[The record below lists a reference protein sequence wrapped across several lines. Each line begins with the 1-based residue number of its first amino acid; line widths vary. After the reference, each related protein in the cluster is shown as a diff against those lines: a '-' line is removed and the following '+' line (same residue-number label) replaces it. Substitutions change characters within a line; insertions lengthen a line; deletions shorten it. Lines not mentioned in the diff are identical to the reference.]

1 MLRMIVIS
9 MVAGREGIMVSSN
22 YVQIEGSARA
32 APEAVAGPHGVSQSI
47 ARVKPSETIEVSV
60 YLKGGDDDAF
70 LAAPPVSAQGVQ
82 AASVA
87 ARSREE
93 IRSSRAVSQGSNIA
107 KVVEFANAMG
117 LSVVKTDPARRLVKL
132 AGPADKME
140 AAFRTKLHYY
150 NNGATAFR
158 ARTGSLSVPEDVG
171 DVVEAVLGLDTRP
184 QTKPRLVA
192 HIAPHAIGGHL
203 PNGVAALYGF
213 PKTAGMGK
221 GQCIAIVELGGGYRD
236 TDNKKAFGAM
246 GLATPKVLPISVSG
260 GLNKPGISTNA
271 DGEVAL
277 DIQVAGGAAPGAAI
291 AVYFA
296 PNTTQGFVDA
306 ITRAVHDDVNRPSVI
321 SISWG
326 SSESHW
332 TGQGIKAMTSAL
344 RDAAEMGV
352 TVFAASGDDLAT
364 DGETDQRGHVDFPGS
379 NPYAVGCGGTLI
391 DSHANKIKAER
402 VWNNGGSGTG
412 GGISDVFP
420 TPAYQAT
427 AGIPPSVNDGKVR
440 RGVPDVAGNADP
452 SSGYRIIMAGASGL
466 IGGTSAVA
474 PLWAGL
480 FALINEQCGKPAG
493 FIHPVLYG
501 NPSAFQ
507 NVTIGDNKSGGIG
520 YSAGP
525 GWDACTGLGS
535 PDGAALLKAFQSI
548 GGKPAAAAAKRPAPV
563 PAKAQRASVTAPALG
578 SGIGQPRGTGAPAR
592 R

>member
-1 MLRMIVIS
+1 
-9 MVAGREGIMVSSN
+9 MVVGQEGIMVSSN

-47 ARVKPSETIEVSV
+47 ERVKASETIEVSV
-60 YLKGGDDDAF
+60 YLKGGDDDSL
-70 LAAPPVSAQGVQ
+70 LAAPPVSAQAVDTASD
-82 AASVA
+82 AAP
-87 ARSREE
+87 SREE
-93 IRSSRAVSQGSNIA
+93 IRSERAASQASNIA
-107 KVVEFANAMG
+107 KVVEFANEMG

-150 NNGATAFR
+150 HNGATEFR
-158 ARTGSLSVPEDVG
+158 ARAGSLSVPEDVG
-171 DVVEAVLGLDTRP
+171 EVIEAVLGLDTRP

-192 HIAPHAIGGHL
+192 HIAPHAVGGHL
-203 PNGVAALYGF
+203 PNVVAALYGF

-236 TDNKKAFGAM
+236 SDNKKAFKAM
-246 GLATPKVLPISVSG
+246 GLPTPKVLPVSVSG
-260 GLNKPGISTNA
+260 GLNKPGVDTNA

-277 DIQVAGGAAPGAAI
+277 DIQVAGGAAPGATI

-306 ITRAVHDDVNRPSVI
+306 ITRAVHDDVNRPSVV

-364 DGETDQRGHVDFPGS
+364 DGETDERAHVDFPGS
-379 NPYAVGCGGTLI
+379 NPYAVCCGGTLI
-391 DSHANKIKAER
+391 DSDATNIKTER
-402 VWNNGGSGTG
+402 VWNTGGSGTG

-427 AGIPPSVNDGKVR
+427 AGIPASVNDGKVR
-440 RGVPDVAGNADP
+440 RGVPDVAGDADP
-452 SSGYRIIMAGASGL
+452 NSGYRIIVAGASGL

-480 FALINEQCGKPAG
+480 FALINEASGKPAG

-501 NPSAFQ
+501 NPSSFRD
-507 NVTIGDNKSGGIG
+507 VTVGDNKSGGIG
-520 YSAGP
+520 YSAAS

-535 PDGAALLKAFQSI
+535 PDGAALLKVFQSL
-548 GGKPAAAAAKRPAPV
+548 GSKPVVVAAAAKPSIPV
-563 PAKAQRASVTAPALG
+563 PA
-578 SGIGQPRGTGAPAR
+578 
-592 R
+592 